1 MSVAETKSPGWMRA
15 VQIGLGIIALILSI
29 YVLAFPVADFCRYSL
44 DSRHS
49 IVSGRN

>member
-1 MSVAETKSPGWMRA
+1 MSVAETKSPGWMRS

-29 YVLAFPVADFCRYSL
+29 YVLAFPAALCRFSL